1 MIPAL
6 DEDAVTVDDNEGSI
20 DSMEISHPQSNIAS
34 SSASA
39 SSSDPTH
46 QVSSQTSSDNP
57 QKRQRLMLPLP
68 PLRDLPKVGGCHLC
82 LGRRTCKL

>member
-1 MIPAL
+1 
-6 DEDAVTVDDNEGSI
+6 
-20 DSMEISHPQSNIAS
+20 
-34 SSASA
+34 
-39 SSSDPTH
+39 
-46 QVSSQTSSDNP
+46 VSSQTSSDNP